1 MTGDY
6 MLLLI
11 LCFPF
16 LGAFVVVLLGR
27 GEGAGNDT
35 DRKRKTTADIGAGL
49 VTVSEMLCFAVLF
62 GLFWKGGNEGI
73 RYDFRWEGF
82 CGMGLHGWVPCPI
95 WPDRFSYVDDDDAV
109 FRRIYEKLQE
119 QGKIPFFYS
128 VYAGSHHR
136 CVPIGRSFHC
146 FYFL

>member
-16 LGAFVVVLLGR
+16 LGAFVVALLGR

-35 DRKRKTTADIGAGL
+35 YRKRKTTADIGAGL

-73 RYDFRWEGF
+73 RYDYRWEGF
-82 CGMGLHGWVPCPI
+82 CGMGLHLCMDG
-95 WPDRFSYVDDDDAV
+95 
-109 FRRIYEKLQE
+109 FRALYGLIASLMWMMTTLN
-119 QGKIPFFYS
+119 I
-128 VYAGSHHR
+128 
-136 CVPIGRSFHC
+136 
-146 FYFL
+146 